1 MRNTRRSLAIATD
14 HATTGQATG
23 HRVKVEEAIPRYH
36 LTPNVATKTK
46 PPLTVSKRASGARP
60 RHNYTHESDHVVALY
75 VKFVLKLN

>member
-1 MRNTRRSLAIATD
+1 MCNTQWSLAIASD
-14 HATTGQATG
+14 HATTG

-46 PPLTVSKRASGARP
+46 PPLTVSKRAPGARP
-60 RHNYTHESDHVVALY
+60 GHNYTHESDPAVAVY